1 MKKVYILIA
10 ILIIGSLLI
19 AESVKIAYINTERI
33 MTESKETQEAQA
45 TFSAEQQAWQTQLQ
59 EMESEIERLSSDYEQ
74 KKMILTETGKK
85 EAEDK
90 IEELMNNRQ
99 NFVQEI
105 YGENGTA
112 VQRNAE
118 LLEPI
123 VTKMS
128 SVIENVAIDN
138 NIDIVLDASA
148 GGILYAKPKMD
159 ITDLV
164 IEAMDK
170 AIDSDD
176 SNSGNNSGN
185 NTNIPDNK

>member
-1 MKKVYILIA
+1 M
-10 ILIIGSLLI
+10 
-19 AESVKIAYINTERI
+19 
-33 MTESKETQEAQA
+33 EAQA